1 VILLGVLEIE
11 NCFCI
16 VSKQRNCLLYLS
28 VCMSVYVSV
37 YVSVLECEC
46 AYSVAIS

>member
-11 NCFCI
+11 ICFCI

-37 YVSVLECEC
+37 LECEC